1 MDTKSSPQ
9 LSASRRGA
17 RPDVRPP
24 CYTENRNQ
32 PEAAAISN
40 STRSGTRPGRLL
52 GISMAVVRPIGT
64 RLLTSGSMVR
74 TQLGEPLFLV
84 TGSIATAPCGGGHDY
99 SRGFGLSSINF
110 GSNAPA
116 QTIQTSAGKRAS
128 GSRIIAGRNTSP
140 SDDSSATAATTRP
153 EIIVQRGSRR
163 DRPAV
168 SEMPARRRPRGT
180 MCPKPPVASAKAE
193 CARRRGHQDQA
204 GRGTGRRRPAP
215 ENPTARQD
223 VRPAARASC

>member
-1 MDTKSSPQ
+1 MLYGEK
-9 LSASRRGA
+9 
-17 RPDVRPP
+17 
-24 CYTENRNQ
+24 NQ

-153 EIIVQRGSRR
+153 EIIVQRGGRR

-168 SEMPARRRPRGT
+168 SEMPARTIG
-180 MCPKPPVASAKAE
+180 AE
-193 CARRRGHQDQA
+193 PNRRRRTFYSGPSRESA
-204 GRGTGRRRPAP
+204 SRGCLAAAAVAPALLSH
-215 ENPTARQD
+215 ALG
-223 VRPAARASC
+223 